1 MSTWDDPD
9 ENVKLMKKLQ
19 TKHDKLFEKIVFLQ
33 REDKRDYT
41 KAYEYYE
48 RIKAKKKTLEKSK

>member
-9 ENVKLMKKLQ
+9 ENVKLMEKLQ
-19 TKHDKLFEKIVFLQ
+19 TKHDKLFEKIGFVQ
-33 REDKRDYT
+33 REHKQDYT
-41 KAYEYYE
+41 KAYQYYE